1 MEITAKPGLRL
12 GAGHFGLMF
21 RVLNRTRFGRIRVI
35 LPDGSE
41 HDFIGDEPGPQA
53 EIEFRNRRVLRRML
67 TNGSNGFAEGY
78 LAGDFETPDLAA
90 LLELG
95 ARNED
100 AWGNFLTRTTM
111 LAGLHRLMHVLRP
124 NSKRGARRNISHH
137 YDLGNRFYSAWLDRS
152 LTYSSAVFDGADQ
165 PLEAA
170 QTNKYANIAALGGL
184 KPGDHVLEIGC
195 GWGGFALY
203 AAKSLGCRVTGLT
216 ISQEQF
222 EHVRARIA
230 AEGLQDRVEVRFQD
244 YRDTQ
249 GVFDRVVSIEMF
261 EAVGERYWDPF
272 FSKLNEVLRPG
283 GTAALQVI
291 TIAEDVWPSY
301 RRSADFIQRY
311 IFPGGVLPPRR
322 ALVERAQGAGLAW
335 LADRGYG
342 IHYART
348 LALWHQRFCEA
359 WPEIGRLGFDER
371 FQRMW
376 RYYLAYCEA
385 GFRAGRIDV
394 LQMALRRP

>member
-1 MEITAKPGLRL
+1 MEISAKPATRVGV
-12 GAGHFGLMF
+12 GHFGLVF
-21 RVLNRTRFGRIRVI
+21 RVLERTRFGHIRVI

-41 HDFIGDEPGPQA
+41 HDFRGDEPGPSA
-53 EIEFRNRRVLRRML
+53 EIEFRHRRVLRRML
-67 TNGSNGFAEGY
+67 TGGSNGFAESY

-90 LLELG
+90 LLEFG

-100 AWGNFLTRTTM
+100 AWGNFLTRTSK
-111 LAGLHRLMHVLRP
+111 LAGLDRLIHVLRP

-137 YDLGNRFYSAWLDRS
+137 YDLGNSFYSAWLDRS
-152 LTYSSAVFDGADQ
+152 LTYSSAVFDEADQ

-170 QTNKYANIAALGGL
+170 QSNKYANLAALGGL
-184 KPGDHVLEIGC
+184 RPGDHVLEIGC
-195 GWGGFALY
+195 GWGGFALH
-203 AAKSLGCRVTGLT
+203 AAKSLGCRVTALT
-216 ISQEQF
+216 ISHEQF
-222 EHVRARIA
+222 AHAKARVA
-230 AEGLQDRVEVRFQD
+230 DEGLQDRVEIRLQD

-272 FSKLNEVLRPG
+272 FSKLSEVLRPG

-322 ALVERAQGAGLAW
+322 ALVERAQSAGLAW
-335 LADRGYG
+335 LTDRGYG
-342 IHYART
+342 THYART

-371 FQRMW
+371 FRRMW

-385 GFRAGRIDV
+385 GFRAGRLDV
-394 LQMALRRP
+394 LQMVLRRP

>member
-1 MEITAKPGLRL
+1 MEIPVKP
-12 GAGHFGLMF
+12 AGRVGTGQFGLLF
-21 RVLNRTRFGRIRVI
+21 RVLERTRFGRLRVI

-41 HDFIGDEPGPQA
+41 HDFAGPEPGPRA
-53 EIEFRNRRVLRRML
+53 EIEFRHRRVLRRML
-67 TNGSNGFAEGY
+67 TDGSNGFADGY
-78 LAGDFETPDLAA
+78 LAGEFETPDLTA

-95 ARNED
+95 ARNEE
-100 AWGNFLTRTTM
+100 AWGNFLTRTSM
-111 LAGLHRLMHVLRP
+111 MAGLHRLFHVLRP
-124 NSKRGARRNISHH
+124 NSKRGAQRNISHH
-137 YDLGNRFYSAWLDRS
+137 YDLGNSFYSAWLDRS
-152 LTYSSAVFDGADQ
+152 LTYSSAVFDRADQ

-170 QTNKYANIAALGGL
+170 QSNKYANLAALGGL

-195 GWGGFALY
+195 GWGGFAIY
-203 AAKSLGCRVTGLT
+203 AAKRLGCRVTGLT
-216 ISQEQF
+216 ISREQYAHVQE
-222 EHVRARIA
+222 RIA
-230 AEGLQDRVEVRFQD
+230 AEGLQGRVEVRFQD

-272 FSKLNEVLRPG
+272 FRKLNEVLRPG

-291 TIAEDVWPSY
+291 TIAEDAWPTY
-301 RRSADFIQRY
+301 RRGADFIQRY

-335 LADRGYG
+335 LADKGYG
-342 IHYART
+342 THYART
-348 LALWHQRFCEA
+348 LALWHQRFCDA

-371 FQRMW
+371 FRRMW

>member
-283 GTAALQVI
+283 GTAALPPG
-291 TIAEDVWPSY
+291 WPTGATASTTPEPWPCGTSASARPG
-301 RRSADFIQRY
+301 RRSAGSALTSVSSACGATTWPIAR
-311 IFPGGVLPPRR
+311 PGSALGGSTYCRWPCAGPDHAGGEDEGDDAWSARR
-322 ALVERAQGAGLAW
+322 LSRC
-335 LADRGYG
+335 
-342 IHYART
+342 YA
-348 LALWHQRFCEA
+348 
-359 WPEIGRLGFDER
+359 
-371 FQRMW
+371 
-376 RYYLAYCEA
+376 
-385 GFRAGRIDV
+385 
-394 LQMALRRP
+394 